1 MPEYQRYYR
10 YQDKGSVTN
19 SKLVRWLVYIIVL
32 FVIILL
38 IRACLGGGGKQTEGE
53 LTNESTEAEQ
63 VTDEN
68 SNTNSSDQE
77 TDTKASIATVESF
90 DVASQCDGII
100 SLYGSEPKIALTF
113 GGRGSGANVDE
124 ILKILSDSGVP
135 GSFFFTGVF
144 ARNNPEVVTKI
155 NQAGFRVYNQS
166 DSHPDFEDL
175 TEDEMLQELELADE
189 EISKLTGL
197 TTKPFFRPPYGS
209 VTEAIADV
217 VISAGY
223 CSVTWTVDAL
233 DWSSGVASSE
243 VYDRVMERAQDGAIV
258 LMHIGSDPLP
268 SALPDI
274 ITDLRTEGYELVSL
288 ADLVGS

>member
-1 MPEYQRYYR
+1 MPEYQRYHR

-19 SKLVRWLVYIIVL
+19 SKLIRWLIYIVIL

-38 IRACLGGGGKQTEGE
+38 IRACLGGSGDETAS
-53 LTNESTEAEQ
+53 ESTETEQ
-63 VTDEN
+63 VIDEN
-68 SNTNSSDQE
+68 NNTNSSDQE
-77 TDTKASIATVESF
+77 TDTETNIATVESF
-90 DVASQCDGII
+90 DVASQCDGVI
-100 SLYGSEPKIALTF
+100 SLYGNESKIALTF

-124 ILKILSDSGVP
+124 ILQILNDSGAP

-155 NQAGFRVYNQS
+155 NNAGFRVYNQS

-175 TEDEMLQELELADE
+175 TEDEMLQELEQADE
-189 EISKLTGL
+189 EISALTGL

-223 CSVTWTVDAL
+223 CSVTWTVDAM
-233 DWSSGVASSE
+233 DWSSGVSSSE
-243 VYDRVMERAQDGAIV
+243 VYDRVMGRAQDGAIV
-258 LMHIGSDPLP
+258 LLHIGSDPLP

-274 ITDLRTEGYELVSL
+274 ITDLRAEGYELVSL
-288 ADLVGS
+288 ADLVSS